1 MYGSADQAPPWRPGA
16 GWSVD
21 LPETAG
27 GTYFTRRATVFI
39 NQEER
44 EQLWATLR
52 AQAEGPP
59 STAGDGITRDE
70 LIEEVLCRVEEFLL
84 LSDDEV
90 DLATFC
96 TELYEYCDG
105 PRPEVE
111 ILPQAGADPD
121 DWPRFRLTEGGL
133 RE

>member
-1 MYGSADQAPPWRPGA
+1 MYGSADQAPPWRRGA
-16 GWSVD
+16 GRSVD

-27 GTYFTRRATVFI
+27 GTYFTRRATVF

-59 STAGDGITRDE
+59 STAEDGITRDE
-70 LIEEVLCRVEEFLL
+70 LIEEVLFRVGEFLRL
-84 LSDDEV
+84 CRDEV

-96 TELYEYCDG
+96 TELYEYADG
-105 PRPEVE
+105 PPPEVE
-111 ILPQAGADPD
+111 ILPQAGAGPY
-121 DWPRFRLTEGGL
+121 DWPRFRLTEGG
-133 RE
+133 